1 MDSHFNIA
9 IIVLVVLAQLG
20 GALVKAWKKRQAGDE
35 AARRQGGLVVVDREP
50 SAEADTDTWGD
61 ATYEEQPEPVR
72 QERPASKPPEAIA
85 PGPDTFWEEHK
96 AKEAEPAA
104 NAAGPVASRA
114 PEPASAPVRNTPSQ
128 VPGVID
134 LPARARIVG
143 RAPAASRLRRMVNRD
158 TLRQGLIAQV
168 VLERPAIT
176 RRLKP

>member
-1 MDSHFNIA
+1 VDSHFNIA

-35 AARRQGGLVVVDREP
+35 AAKRQGGLVVVDRDP
-50 SAEADTDTWGD
+50 DSEATDTWGD
-61 ATYEEQPEPVR
+61 VDQEAAPEPVR
-72 QERPASKPPEAIA
+72 QERPTSKPPEAVA
-85 PGPDTFWEEHK
+85 PGPDTFWEDHK
-96 AKEAEPAA
+96 AKEAEPATGA
-104 NAAGPVASRA
+104 SAAVPARA
-114 PEPASAPVRNTPSQ
+114 PEPALTPTRAYVPAQ
-128 VPGVID
+128 VPGVVD
-134 LPARARIVG
+134 LPGRARIVG